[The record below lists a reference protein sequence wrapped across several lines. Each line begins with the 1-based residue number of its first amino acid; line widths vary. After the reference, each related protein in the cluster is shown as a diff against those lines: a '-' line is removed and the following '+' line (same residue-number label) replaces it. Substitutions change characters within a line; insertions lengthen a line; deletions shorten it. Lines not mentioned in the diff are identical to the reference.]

1 MDEIETALER
11 RTGLDQSFPRYHS
24 RFETVMEP
32 QLENSGDRYGL
43 CESVLFTVLVVA
55 LLRLLANLLMVRMSS
70 GSRTQG
76 SH

>member
-43 CESVLFTVLVVA
+43 CESVLFAVLV